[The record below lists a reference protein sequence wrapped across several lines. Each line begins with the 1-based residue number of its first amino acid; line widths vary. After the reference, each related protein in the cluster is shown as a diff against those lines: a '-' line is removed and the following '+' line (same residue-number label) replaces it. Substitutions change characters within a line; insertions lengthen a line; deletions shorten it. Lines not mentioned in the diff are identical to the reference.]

1 MRDALAAGVV
11 VVMFAACPPSS
22 LAGPDA
28 GPSEECLVTA
38 PTTCTQTQ
46 LRWADIEPVIVSRC
60 QPCHDGSQPQWPLRT
75 YSDVADWADI
85 VRQHVVDCTMPP
97 LDGGLQVGMTNVER
111 RLILDWI
118 KCSYP
123 R

>member
-1 MRDALAAGVV
+1 MRTWLGLF
-11 VVMFAACPPSS
+11 VMVLSACPPPPPPPP
-22 LAGPDA
+22 ADA

-46 LRWADIEPVIVSRC
+46 LRWADIEPIIQQRC
-60 QPCHDGSQPQWPLRT
+60 VPCHDGSQPQWPLRT
-75 YSDVADWADI
+75 YTDVADWSDI
-85 VRQHVVDCTMPP
+85 VRQNVVDCAMPP
-97 LDGGLQVGMTNVER
+97 LDGGIQVGMTNVER

-118 KCSYP
+118 KCDFP